1 MTTLFPPE
9 KLRKYPHLMVG
20 DVEIW
25 ERYLD
30 KFADQWDA
38 FEYDVRVGQGIV
50 TRPELEKKY
59 KLMATALT
67 EKRIDVVA
75 LRGAVTTI
83 IEVKPSAMLSAVGQ
97 LLSYQFLYEERYP
110 LKGPVK
116 MLLITDRIGPDL
128 ENLCRKFGILLIAV

>member
-1 MTTLFPPE
+1 
-9 KLRKYPHLMVG
+9 MVG

-30 KFADQWDA
+30 QHATEWDN

-50 TRPELEKKY
+50 TRPELEEKY
-59 KLMATALT
+59 KLMATSLT

-75 LRGAVTTI
+75 TRGAVTTI
-83 IEVKPSAMLSAVGQ
+83 IEVKPSAMLSAIGQ
-97 LLSYQFLYEERYP
+97 LLSYQVLYEERYP

-116 MLLITDRIGPDL
+116 MMLITDRIGPDL
-128 ENLCRKFGILLIAV
+128 ENLSRKFEITLIAV

>member
-1 MTTLFPPE
+1 MTLFPAE
-9 KLRKYPHLMVG
+9 KLRKYPHLMVS
-20 DVEIW
+20 DVAIW

-30 KFADQWDA
+30 KFANQWDA

-50 TRPELEKKY
+50 TKPELEEKY
-59 KLMATALT
+59 KHMATALT

-75 LRGAVTTI
+75 ARGAVTTI

-97 LLSYQFLYEERYP
+97 LLSYQILYEERYP

-128 ENLCRKFGILLIAV
+128 ENLCRKFGISLITV